1 MGVSYN
7 VFRTGRLYL
16 QACCRLNLGLDVQ
29 HTSEEETLI
38 EIQLSRA
45 QYKGYLRV
53 LQACV
58 AGIEQ
63 QYSAPGDSSITFLH
77 IYLTYRRRHWSRV
90 DIERYG
96 DRASALLG
104 ERGAASGDAEHI
116 V

>member
-1 MGVSYN
+1 MGVSRENN
-7 VFRTGRLYL
+7 VFRTERLNL

-29 HTSEEETLI
+29 HASEEETLI

-63 QYSAPGDSSITFLH
+63 QYSAPGNASISSGLVNLPQAPLVSH
-77 IYLTYRRRHWSRV
+77 RH
-90 DIERYG
+90 
-96 DRASALLG
+96 
-104 ERGAASGDAEHI
+104 
-116 V
+116 